1 MRNLPIILL
10 VSFFVALTSC
20 SNLKPYATEPVKAG
34 VESNVHISLEEIP
47 KPAEKI
53 VAAVYRFRDQTGQYE
68 PSQQS
73 ISYSTAVTQGATS
86 ILIKA
91 MENSGWFTP
100 IEREGISNLL
110 NERRI
115 IQNTRQQNN
124 DNTPLPPLLFAGI
137 VLEGGIIGYDSNI
150 LTGGAGVRYLGMDVS
165 GQFRK
170 DQVTIYLRAVSTQS
184 GRVLK
189 TVHTTK
195 SILSQQ
201 LSAGVFRYV
210 DTDEL
215 LESEVGVTFNEP
227 PVMAVTEAIDEAV
240 RQLIIEGINDGLWQP
255 ADMEEFDQYQSKY
268 FAALSQQAENQQR
281 DYYGITHR
289 PHLREGMSL
298 TTNYSFGSY
307 IGSYGNETQ
316 NSGILVQFEKWITN
330 PLSIKLNIQR
340 SEIGV
345 ERVFSNPV
353 TNVDLL
359 MNGYLTPSLKFS
371 PYVGIGGGLLAYD
384 DKPEYTDDQIYPT
397 LTAEGGFDYRLSNT
411 IGFKVG
417 VNYRYLVNDG
427 VDGVQLGSIHD
438 QQWSILTGIT
448 LKL

>member
-1 MRNLPIILL
+1 MRNSLLILITL
-10 VSFFVALTSC
+10 AVAISAC
-20 SNLKPYATEPVKAG
+20 SNLRPYAAEPVQAG
-34 VESNVHISLEEIP
+34 VESNVYESLKEIP
-47 KPAEKI
+47 KPKEKI
-53 VAAVYRFRDQTGQYE
+53 VAAVYRFRDQTGQYQ

-86 ILIKA
+86 ILVKA
-91 MENSGWFTP
+91 MENSGWFTA

-115 IQNTRQQNN
+115 IETTRQQNN

-150 LTGGAGVRYLGMDVS
+150 ITGGGGVRYLGMDVS

-201 LSAGVFRYV
+201 LGAGVFRYV
-210 DTDEL
+210 DTNEL
-215 LESEVGVTFNEP
+215 LESEIGVTFNEP

-240 RQLIIEGINDGLWQP
+240 RQLIIEGIDDGLWEPQ
-255 ADMEEFDQYQSKY
+255 DKQEFQSYQSKY
-268 FAALSQQAENQQR
+268 FAALEKKANNQKR
-281 DYYGITHR
+281 DYYGIMHQ
-289 PHLREGMSL
+289 PELRKGLHL
-298 TTNYSFGSY
+298 TTNYSYGSY

-316 NSGILVQFEKWITN
+316 NSGILVQFEQWLTN
-330 PLSIKLNIQR
+330 PLSLKLNMQR

-345 ERVFSNPV
+345 ERIFSNPI
-353 TNVDLL
+353 TNIDLL
-359 MNGYLTPSLKFS
+359 VNGYFTPSLKFS
-371 PYVGIGGGLLAYD
+371 PYVGLGGGLLAYD
-384 DKPEYTDDQIYPT
+384 NEPEFTNDQVFPT
-397 LTAEGGFDYRLSNT
+397 LTAEGGLDYRVSNT
-411 IGFKVG
+411 FGLKVG

-427 VDGVQLGSIHD
+427 VDGIKLGSIHD
-438 QQWSILTGIT
+438 QQWNILTGIT